1 MDCVIIGGGVAGFA
15 AAKAIRSS
23 WPDKSVVLMDSEN
36 EVGYYRTLLPQY
48 MSETLTEKKLFFRTP
63 QDDPQL
69 IVKTGCRV
77 RSLDRLMK
85 RVILESDE
93 AIGYERLI
101 LAVGGRPIIPPIFKN
116 TFLKGIYPVRYLFDA
131 RPVRK
136 AISGHPHIVI
146 LGGGLVGVK
155 TAAHFAHTGL
165 EVTVVE
171 RENRLL
177 PMALSKRASKP
188 VEAHLDRLGIR
199 LKLGCSV
206 NDLKSEKEQLCAVL
220 AGEEW
225 IDCQML
231 LLAAGSVPD
240 IEFIEDSG
248 LLEDGKLL
256 VSSALQTLDENI
268 FALGDAVT
276 IKNGGPHTPWTWP
289 QAVSQGKH
297 AAANLFRS
305 PPVPIQ
311 VTTRVNAMNLF
322 GLSLIVLGAPVS
334 GAKVVSYSNPA
345 DGVYRELF
353 IVDDRI
359 IGGAL
364 VGDITDA
371 GPLHAMMIAGEKI
384 DPQNLEHIKPR
395 GTAFSKRSWSDL
407 VQYRRAFIM
416 PVEEFRE

>member
-15 AAKAIRSS
+15 AAKTIRSR
-23 WPDKSVVLMDSEN
+23 WPDKSVILLDSEN
-36 EVGYYRTLLPQY
+36 EVGYYRTMLPQY
-48 MSETLTEKKLFFRTP
+48 MTETLTEKKLFFFNP

-77 RSLDRLMK
+77 LSLNRQLK
-85 RVILESDE
+85 NVLLETDE

-101 LAVGGRPIIPPIFKN
+101 LAVGGRPIIPPVFRKN
-116 TFLKGIYPVRYLFDA
+116 SLKGVYPVRYLSDA

-136 AISGHPHIVI
+136 AISGRPRIVV

-165 EVTVVE
+165 KVTVVE

-177 PMALSKRASKP
+177 PMALSKRASKS
-188 VEAHLDRLGIR
+188 VESHLKHLGIR

-206 NDLKSEKEQLCAVL
+206 DDFRAENGQLCAVM
-220 AGEEW
+220 AGAEW

-240 IEFIEDSG
+240 IEFLEDSG
-248 LLEDGKLL
+248 LLEDGKLS

-276 IKNGGPHTPWTWP
+276 IKNGGMHTPWTWP

-305 PPVPIQ
+305 PPVSIQ
-311 VTTRVNAMNLF
+311 VTSRVNAMNLF

-334 GAKVVSYSNPA
+334 GADVVSYSKPT

-353 IVDDRI
+353 IHDKRI

-371 GPLHAMMIAGEKI
+371 GPLHTMMITGEKI
-384 DPQNLEHIKPR
+384 DPEALNIGKPR
-395 GTAFSKRSWSDL
+395 GTAFSRESWSDL
-407 VQYRRAFIM
+407 MQYRRACIM
-416 PVEEFRE
+416 PVEEMSI

>member
-15 AAKAIRSS
+15 AAKTIRNR
-23 WPDKSVVLMDSEN
+23 WPDKSVILLDSEN

-48 MSETLTEKKLFFRTP
+48 MTETLTEKKLFFFNP

-77 RSLDRLMK
+77 LSLNRQLK
-85 RVILESDE
+85 KVLLETDE

-116 TFLKGIYPVRYLFDA
+116 TSLKGVYPVRYLSDA

-136 AISGHPHIVI
+136 AISGRPHIVI

-165 EVTVVE
+165 KVTVVE
-171 RENRLL
+171 RENRVL
-177 PMALSKRASKP
+177 PMALSKRASKS
-188 VEAHLDRLGIR
+188 VETHLKLLGIR

-206 NDLKSEKEQLCAVL
+206 NDLKSEKEQLCAVM
-220 AGEEW
+220 AGTEW

-240 IEFIEDSG
+240 IEFLEDSG
-248 LLEDGKLL
+248 LLEDGKFV

-276 IKNGGPHTPWTWP
+276 IKNGGMHTPWTWP

-311 VTTRVNAMNLF
+311 VTSRVNAMNLF

-334 GAKVVSYSNPA
+334 GADVVSYSNPT

-353 IVDDRI
+353 IIDNRI

-371 GPLHAMMIAGEKI
+371 GPLHAMIIAGEKI
-384 DPQNLEHIKPR
+384 DPEALDLDKPR
-395 GTAFSKRSWSDL
+395 GTAFSRQSWSDL
-407 VQYRRAFIM
+407 MQYRRACIM
-416 PVEEFRE
+416 PVEEMRI